1 MDIEQDAVE
10 FIISKG
16 LEDEFMLFIASKSE
30 KVNKE

>member
-1 MDIEQDAVE
+1 MNIEETAVE

-16 LEDEFMLFIASKSE
+16 LEDEFMLFIANKSE

>member
-16 LEDEFMLFIASKSE
+16 LEDEFMMFIAK
-30 KVNKE
+30 KKKNM